1 MADTLTVRN
10 QDELDRVLNNLNT
23 LDEDREIV
31 LSPRDPD
38 ALRRTNFVITKA
50 VPNPIRVGKGAHA
63 HASVPGVKAV
73 VEGGKFESPNAPQR
87 LVWVEDGNA
96 TLPRGSVVHASGG
109 TVHIHGGNVKDDSTE
124 ITLRGKAQAST
135 DSGKVFAYDQSYASA
150 GGTADVRASGKARVD
165 TFGKATFRADDDVTV
180 RAHESSS
187 GHAHGRSE
195 VYTNDKGT
203 EVTWV
208 SPEARVHPGFHTT
221 LKVSDD
227 VPTDLVSAAVRND
240 QTVTVQRITPFDA
253 NFKDALA
260 VVSQAGARAFDSDLP
275 AAPASNGD
283 VQRLLEGLPVG
294 DPRSTQIMEAFNSSY
309 RHEADKAADAVLSST
324 PEVTTKFMEGAELAS
339 KNMWDNLPESEQPTY
354 AQVAEKY
361 GKRFADGYV
370 TKRNQLEGVSPTPLK
385 PYTVTSDLGDRTW
398 QADSEEHAR
407 EQHEDAFPEEPI
419 IGVSPPNPS
428 NDSDAFIVYE
438 GADGEPVY
446 QHWKDVVSQGGLVY
460 GEDDIDPDDEDGPYE
475 GDDMPVI
482 GWSESDG
489 GAVRTDDMELVYRDA
504 EGSEHRQAWQNISE
518 VGTLIDSETG
528 NDMELDGWAQSDTD
542 NESGCC
548 AGCECGNGCLPDCKI
563 GPTCPGHDE
572 NAGDD
577 GFADSC
583 AQCGGPFETTSSGVT
598 YHVTEDGET
607 DYDLDGDHVPYSSEG
622 VESFLKDYDPS
633 LDDKADAMYQ
643 EYLADK
649 AEVSETGTLTYRELI
664 ADAEKHSEPFIDDE
678 TPDGHFG
685 VTVKNISGISTYWLK
700 GPKGDLDAVVVGR
713 NQDGNNYRGGGVLG
727 GEYINRGVS
736 PRYPITEKAAVIPN
750 HDISDDDQKTI
761 ELDAVEGVRPE
772 GTVIAMPDDIL
783 LEVGYKDGNP
793 NTLRTFDWEKK
804 KWNRSMSTAAGPGK
818 ALLGELE
825 SLTPAA
831 RKVPESTA
839 AAYGHCTK
847 SCAMCGRGLKSAAS
861 LSAGYGPECKGKLR

>member
-10 QDELDRVLNNLNT
+10 QDELDRVLNNLDT
-23 LDEDREIV
+23 LDKGREII
-31 LSPRDPD
+31 LSPRDPN
-38 ALRRTNFVITKA
+38 ALRRTNFVINKA

-63 HASVPGVKAV
+63 HASVPGVKV
-73 VEGGKFESPNAPQR
+73 TVDGGKFESPSVPQR

-96 TLPRGSVVHASGG
+96 TIPRGSVAYANGG
-109 TVHIHGGNVKDDSTE
+109 TVHIHGGNVKDDSTK

-135 DSGKVFAYDQSYASA
+135 DSGKVFAYDQTYVDAS
-150 GGTADVRASGKARVD
+150 GTADVRASDKARVD

-180 RAHESSS
+180 RAHEGSS

-195 VYTNDKGT
+195 VFANDKNT
-203 EVTWV
+203 DVTWV

-227 VPTDLVSAAVRND
+227 VPTDLVSSAVRND

-260 VVSQAGARAFDSDLP
+260 VVAQAGARAFDSDLP

-283 VQRLLEGLPVG
+283 VQRMLEGLPVG
-294 DPRSTQIMEAFNSSY
+294 DPRSTQIMEAFSSAY
-309 RHEADKAADAVLSST
+309 RREADKAADAVLSAT
-324 PEVTTKFMEGAELAS
+324 PEMSPNDYPDYGEHSYEGYTFIHTEP
-339 KNMWDNLPESEQPTY
+339 DQHPE
-354 AQVAEKY
+354 
-361 GKRFADGYV
+361 
-370 TKRNQLEGVSPTPLK
+370 LK

-407 EQHEDAFPEEPI
+407 EQHEDAFPEEPVL
-419 IGVSPPNPS
+419 GVTAPNPS
-428 NDSDAFIVYE
+428 KESDAFIVYE
-438 GADGEPVY
+438 GADGAPVY
-446 QHWKDVVSQGGLVY
+446 QHWKDVVSQGGLIY
-460 GEDDIDPDDEDGPYE
+460 DEDSALA

-482 GWSESDG
+482 GWAESDG
-489 GAVRTDDMELVYRDA
+489 GDVRSDDMELVYRDA
-504 EGSEHRQAWQNISE
+504 DGNEHRQPWREVSE
-518 VGTLIDSETG
+518 VGTLIDPETG
-528 NDMELDGWAQSDTD
+528 DDMELGGWAPSGGD
-542 NESGCC
+542 NVNYMPYSEAKETLRNILS
-548 AGCECGNGCLPDCKI
+548 ED
-563 GPTCPGHDE
+563 DD
-572 NAGDD
+572 AGDG

-583 AQCGGPFETTSSGVT
+583 SQCGGPFETTSSGVT

-633 LDDKADAMYQ
+633 LDDKAYSMYQ
-643 EYLADK
+643 EYLDDK
-649 AEVSETGTLTYRELI
+649 VSEHHPL
-664 ADAEKHSEPFIDDE
+664 
-678 TPDGHFG
+678 
-685 VTVKNISGISTYWLK
+685 
-700 GPKGDLDAVVVGR
+700 
-713 NQDGNNYRGGGVLG
+713 
-727 GEYINRGVS
+727 
-736 PRYPITEKAAVIPN
+736 TEKVVVIPN
-750 HDISDDDQKTI
+750 HDILIDPNPKTI
-761 ELDAVEGVRPE
+761 KLDAVEGVRPE
-772 GTVIAMPDDIL
+772 GTIIAMPDDIL

-839 AAYGHCTK
+839 AAHGHCTK
-847 SCAMCGRGLKSAAS
+847 SCAMCGRGLKSTAS

>member
-10 QDELDRVLNNLNT
+10 QDELDRVLNNLDT
-23 LDEDREIV
+23 LDQSREII
-31 LSPRDPD
+31 LSPQDPD
-38 ALRRTNFVITKA
+38 ALRRTNFVINKA

-63 HASVPGVKAV
+63 HASVPGVKV
-73 VEGGKFESPNAPQR
+73 TVDGGKFESPNASQR
-87 LVWVEDGNA
+87 LVEVEDGNA
-96 TLPRGSVVHASGG
+96 TIPRGSVVHASGG

-135 DSGKVFAYDQSYASA
+135 DSGKVFAYDQSYVDAS
-150 GGTADVRASGKARVD
+150 GTADVRASDKARVD

-180 RAHESSS
+180 RAHEGSS

-195 VYTNDKGT
+195 VFANDKNT
-203 EVTWV
+203 DVTWV

-227 VPTDLVSAAVRND
+227 VPTDLVSSAVRND

-260 VVSQAGARAFDSDLP
+260 VVAQAGARAFDSDLP

-283 VQRLLEGLPVG
+283 VQRMLEGLPVG
-294 DPRSTQIMEAFNSSY
+294 DPRSTQIMEAFSSSY
-309 RHEADKAADAVLSST
+309 RHEANKAADAVLSST

-339 KNMWDNLPESEQPTY
+339 KNMWNNLPESEQPTY

-361 GKRFADGYV
+361 GKSFADGYV
-370 TKRNQLEGVSPTPLK
+370 TKRDQLEGGATAPTTNPPTQMK
-385 PYTVTSDLGDRTW
+385 PYTITSDLGDRTW

-419 IGVSPPNPS
+419 LGVAAPAPS
-428 NDSDAFIVYE
+428 KDSDAFIVYE
-438 GADGEPVY
+438 GANGEPVY
-446 QHWKDVVSQGGLVY
+446 QHWKDVVSQGGLIY
-460 GEDDIDPDDEDGPYE
+460 GEDDTDPDDEDAPLA

-489 GAVRTDDMELVYRDA
+489 GDVRADDMELVYRDA
-504 EGSEHRQAWQNISE
+504 DGNEHRQPWQNISE
-518 VGTLIDSETG
+518 VGTLIDPETG
-528 NDMELDGWAQSDTD
+528 DDMELDGWAPSGTDDDPMNRPLFPEYLDKPQLEDAVSALADEDVNYMPYSEAKETLRNILSD
-542 NESGCC
+542 
-548 AGCECGNGCLPDCKI
+548 
-563 GPTCPGHDE
+563 DE
-572 NAGDD
+572 NAGDG

-598 YHVTEDGET
+598 YHVTEDGEA
-607 DYDLDGDHVPYSSEG
+607 DYDLDGDHVPYSSDG

-633 LDDKADAMYQ
+633 LDDKADSLYQ
-643 EYLADK
+643 EYLDDK
-649 AEVSETGTLTYRELI
+649 VSEHHPLM
-664 ADAEKHSEPFIDDE
+664 EK
-678 TPDGHFG
+678 
-685 VTVKNISGISTYWLK
+685 
-700 GPKGDLDAVVVGR
+700 VV
-713 NQDGNNYRGGGVLG
+713 
-727 GEYINRGVS
+727 
-736 PRYPITEKAAVIPN
+736 VIPN
-750 HDISDDDQKTI
+750 HDINTDDPRTI
-761 ELDAVEGVRPE
+761 RLEAVEGVRDE
-772 GTVIAMPDDIL
+772 GTIIAMPDDIL

-847 SCAMCGRGLKSAAS
+847 SCAMCGRGLKSTAS